1 VVGYHEARRALS
13 DHRLSK
19 DPSLVWE
26 AAARGADAPGL
37 HDASASGADVPGA
50 PAVDREPRPG
60 AAPGAKG
67 AGPRWI
73 RNAANTDPPEHT
85 RLRRLLTAAFT
96 RRRVERMRPGIEQ
109 AAKHLADRLPSDA
122 EVDLIASFAF
132 PLQVEVTCNLLGVPS
147 QHREAFASLA
157 AGMLAAGDGEHRPA
171 SCHEAYRQLGTLM
184 AQALAAVR
192 ANLEADLGM
201 EGRADDRTG
210 IGATSLREG
219 AGAARCSEVGIPGGP
234 DRQPHL
240 LGALLAARHGP
251 DRLTEQEAH
260 AMAMLLI
267 TAGQEPTI
275 DLIANGVLALLLH
288 PDQLQLVRR
297 YPHLR
302 ASAVEELLRF
312 SVPVLAAPRIAAED
326 IEIDGT
332 TVPRG
337 TVLAVMLEAAHRD
350 PAHFAAPNTL
360 NVTRDH
366 NAHLAFG
373 HGIHYCVGAPLAR
386 MQAAIAIGAL
396 VDRFPRISLAQTPE
410 QLRWRPSR
418 DARGLVELPVFLA
431 RAEPVLN
438 R

>member
-1 VVGYHEARRALS
+1 MAGYQEARRALS

-26 AAARGADAPGL
+26 AAA
-37 HDASASGADVPGA
+37 
-50 PAVDREPRPG
+50 G
-60 AAPGAKG
+60 AAGTG
-67 AGPRWI
+67 QGWI
-73 RNAANTDPPEHT
+73 RNVANTDPPGHT

-96 RRRVERMRPGIEQ
+96 RRRVERMRPGIEL
-109 AAKHLADRLPSDA
+109 AARHLADRLPPAA

-132 PLQVEVTCNLLGVPS
+132 PLQVEVTCDFLGVPS

-157 AGMLAAGDGEHRPA
+157 AGMLAARDGEHRPA
-171 SCHEAYRQLGTLM
+171 SYHAAYRQLRTLM
-184 AQALAAVR
+184 ADVLAAVR
-192 ANLEADLGM
+192 ANLKA
-201 EGRADDRTG
+201 
-210 IGATSLREG
+210 
-219 AGAARCSEVGIPGGP
+219 GP

-240 LGALLAARHGP
+240 LGALLAAGHGS
-251 DRLTEQEAH
+251 DRLTGQEAH

-275 DLIANGVLALLLH
+275 DLIANGVLTLLLH

-297 YPHLR
+297 YPQLR
-302 ASAVEELLRF
+302 ASAVEELLRY
-312 SVPVLAAPRIAAED
+312 SVPVLAAPRIVAED

-337 TVLAVMLEAAHRD
+337 SVLAVMLEAAHRD
-350 PAHFAAPNTL
+350 PARFAAPNTL
-360 NVTRDH
+360 DITRDH

-396 VDRFPRISLAQTPE
+396 VDRFPRISLARTPE
-410 QLRWRPSR
+410 QLRWHRSR
-418 DARGLVELPVFLA
+418 DAHGLVELPAFLGPC
-431 RAEPVLN
+431 AEPVLN

>member
-1 VVGYHEARRALS
+1 LTTPHPASRPAPATPAAPRRALEPARDRGAPWTWEVAGYHEARRALS

-26 AAARGADAPGL
+26 VAAGA
-37 HDASASGADVPGA
+37 
-50 PAVDREPRPG
+50 E
-60 AAPGAKG
+60 G
-67 AGPRWI
+67 AGQRWI
-73 RNAANTDPPEHT
+73 RNIANTDPPEHT

-96 RRRVERMRPGIEQ
+96 RRRVEQMRPGIEQ
-109 AAKHLADRLPSDA
+109 AARRLADWLPPAA

-132 PLQVEVTCNLLGVPS
+132 PLQVEVTCDLLGVPS

-157 AGMLAAGDGEHRPA
+157 AGMLAPGDGEHRPA
-171 SCHEAYRQLGTLM
+171 SCHAAYQQLGTLM
-184 AQALAAVR
+184 AEVLAA
-192 ANLEADLGM
+192 L
-201 EGRADDRTG
+201 RT
-210 IGATSLREG
+210 
-219 AGAARCSEVGIPGGP
+219 GAARCSEVGIPEGP
-234 DRQPHL
+234 DGQPHL
-240 LGALLAARHGP
+240 LGALLAARHGS

-302 ASAVEELLRF
+302 ASAVEELLRY
-312 SVPVLAAPRIAAED
+312 SVPVLAAPRIVAED

-337 TVLAVMLEAAHRD
+337 SVLAVMLEAAHRD
-350 PAHFAAPNTL
+350 PAHFAAPDTL
-360 NVTRDH
+360 DITRDH

-373 HGIHYCVGAPLAR
+373 HGIHYCAGAPLAR

-396 VDRFPRISLAQTPE
+396 VNRFPRISLARTPE
-410 QLRWRPSR
+410 QLRWRPSWS
-418 DARGLVELPVFLA
+418 ARGLVELPVFLG
-431 RAEPVLN
+431 PC
-438 R
+438 